1 MRARV
6 YVLLFRCVCACVC
19 TFVCVCI
26 CVCGNVF
33 VAALVLS
40 ALMEFDACCSPM
52 KSSRKESSLS
62 KSPNPLIFLKREAGE
77 EQIDVGTSQKS
88 PAQL

>member
-1 MRARV
+1 
-6 YVLLFRCVCACVC
+6 
-19 TFVCVCI
+19 
-26 CVCGNVF
+26 
-33 VAALVLS
+33 
-40 ALMEFDACCSPM
+40 M

-62 KSPNPLIFLKREAGE
+62 KSPNPLISLKREAGE